1 MKNRKQTEKSSQ
13 FIRVFK
19 SYFRKEEALLL
30 PNILCYFRILL
41 VFVFLAVYLSDFSL
55 AGNENANVY
64 FATAIMVVASY
75 TDFIDG
81 YIART
86 FHLQSNLGQ
95 VLDPIADKLLQFA
108 IVLALCIRFYMFP
121 SLFMMLVIFVLK
133 ELTLMIQDIYLAR
146 NNKSFG
152 GAKWYGKLST
162 FLFYL
167 VLGSLLFFGPSIVR
181 IYPLDTEV
189 GLKTS
194 HFIFDSLCT
203 FAIFFLLLAWILYSV
218 AVHKLISHGHDDVPD
233 QKMEENKHD

>member
-13 FIRVFK
+13 FISVFK
-19 SYFRKEEALLL
+19 NYFRKEEAFLL

-55 AGNENANVY
+55 AGNKNANVY
-64 FATAIMVVASY
+64 FAFAIMVLASY

-86 FHLQSNLGQ
+86 FQLQSNLGK

-121 SLFMMLVIFVLK
+121 SLFCMLGVFVLK
-133 ELTLMIQDIYLAR
+133 ELTLMLQDIYLAR

-181 IYPLDTEV
+181 IYPLNTAE
-189 GLKTS
+189 GMKCA

-203 FAIFFLLLAWILYSV
+203 FAIFFLLLAWILYSF
-218 AVHKLISHGHDDVPD
+218 AVHKIIKHGPDAVPER
-233 QKMEENKHD
+233 KKEESKHD